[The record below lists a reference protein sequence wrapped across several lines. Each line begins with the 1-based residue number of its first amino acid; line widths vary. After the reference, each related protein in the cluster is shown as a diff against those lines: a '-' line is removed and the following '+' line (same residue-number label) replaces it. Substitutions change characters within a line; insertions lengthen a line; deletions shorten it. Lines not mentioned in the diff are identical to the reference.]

1 MQQDR
6 MYVNVTSAEFQE
18 ILDFPMENTNE
29 CQTFVSGW
37 LAELQAKNGG
47 TFDLLRARQGI
58 QTEIRVMPE
67 PTEIQFTTTV
77 ERHEEEQGKGS
88 TIQ

>member
-37 LAELQAKNGG
+37 LAELQAKNVG
-47 TFDLLRARQGI
+47 TFDLLRAADQAMYTDKGH
-58 QTEIRVMPE
+58 VSA
-67 PTEIQFTTTV
+67 
-77 ERHEEEQGKGS
+77 ERS
-88 TIQ
+88 L